1 VAVNIPGQTI
11 KALKGRVLTAAAMDA
26 HNTFQSPQAVKPA
39 PFTATGV
46 DGKVTVKI
54 PAKAVI
60 VVAVE

>member
-1 VAVNIPGQTI
+1 
-11 KALKGRVLTAAAMDA
+11 
-26 HNTFQSPQAVKPA
+26 VKPA
-39 PFTATGV
+39 PFSATGV